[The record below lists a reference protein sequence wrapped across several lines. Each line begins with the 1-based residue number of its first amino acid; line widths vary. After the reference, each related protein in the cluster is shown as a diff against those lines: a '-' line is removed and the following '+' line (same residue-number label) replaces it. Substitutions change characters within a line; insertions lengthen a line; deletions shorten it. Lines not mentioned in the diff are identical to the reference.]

1 MKYVTG
7 GYVSEEEAGQRLA
20 QTVTDPRCSKSG
32 VYWSWNGGA
41 RTVGWFDFS
50 KKQVVGAGGAG
61 GEVFENEPSDLVRD
75 EVNAAK
81 LFELCDQAI
90 APWVR
95 SLVIESPVACLRLR
109 LRYPFRSLQMVV
121 PEPPAAKAKDAALAA

>member
-7 GYVSEEEAGQRLA
+7 GYVSEEEAGERLA
-20 QTVTDPRCSKSG
+20 QTVTDPKCSKSG

-81 LFELCDQAI
+81 LFELCDAAI
-90 APWVR
+90 QPWMAAPA
-95 SLVIESPVACLRLR
+95 P
-109 LRYPFRSLQMVV
+109 
-121 PEPPAAKAKDAALAA
+121 KAKEAVAA

>member
-81 LFELCDQAI
+81 RFELCDPAV
-90 APWVR
+90 APW
-95 SLVIESPVACLRLR
+95 
-109 LRYPFRSLQMVV
+109 MVV
-121 PEPPAAKAKDAALAA
+121 PEPPAAKAKAAALAA